1 MCALRL
7 ESVFPVSIFAR
18 LAAAVE
24 SFFLFLF
31 ASTGCQP
38 RMLEEQI
45 MLQVASIEIFFKE
58 PKEVEEEV
66 RP

>member
-1 MCALRL
+1 
-7 ESVFPVSIFAR
+7 
-18 LAAAVE
+18 
-24 SFFLFLF
+24 
-31 ASTGCQP
+31 
-38 RMLEEQI
+38 MLEEQI